1 LDWRCGGRRKT
12 VYPRGHQARGRAW
25 VFACRFVNPAQVRAF
40 AQALGKRAKT
50 DPIDAAVIAHFA
62 EATNPQVRPLPD
74 AMTQLL
80 AELVARRR
88 PIVEMIAAE
97 SQRNA
102 CVALNGCAGSQ

>member
-1 LDWRCGGRRKT
+1 
-12 VYPRGHQARGRAW
+12 
-25 VFACRFVNPAQVRAF
+25 
-40 AQALGKRAKT
+40 
-50 DPIDAAVIAHFA
+50 VIAHFA